1 MSEKIKYSNLNK
13 RLIFGIILLIIV
25 VAPVIVSVFWTRFD
39 PNEVNYSEMLQS
51 PSFKY
56 LFGTD
61 DFGRDIYTRVM
72 LGAATT
78 FGIALFT
85 VAMGA
90 LVGTIIG
97 ALTGYFGGIVDEI
110 LMRVNDCLAS
120 FPSILLALVVVS
132 LLDKGTWDICIALG
146 LVFIPSF
153 ARIMRAEYIKE
164 KNKDYVLNARLMGAG
179 HLRVIFIH
187 IFPNTLPILFSAVL
201 VGINNA
207 VLAEAGLS
215 YLGLGVQPPDPSLG
229 RMLSEA
235 KTYLFSAPWYEIF
248 PCLLMILFILGL
260 TIVSDNFGV
269 SGVSLNAVK
278 RKIAKKRDGLSDE
291 SFTSDNIKRDQ
302 TTVYNTTE
310 ETTIGDRT
318 TDKVTAGKM
327 DAGYEKKHDNKSGCE
342 AIDKSE
348 CEAIISVRNLEVGF
362 IEDDGIDDTLLGISF
377 DLHKGEILGVVGE
390 SGSGKSLTAMSIMGI
405 LSDKAVI
412 TGGSILLDGKTDL
425 TRLPEDEYR
434 KLRGGR
440 LAYVFQEP
448 MTSLNPI
455 QKIGVQID
463 EILDIHQS
471 HLKEEEQKRLVL
483 EALEDT
489 GLHDVDKLYNMY
501 PYELSGGMRQR
512 VCIAMALVAKADVI
526 LADEPTTALDAN
538 VADVI
543 LDIFKHINKKYGTA
557 IMLISHDLRVIGKL
571 SDRVIIMQDGRIVET
586 LNILEATD
594 VNIEKGIDRL
604 CNVGVSDNSDSS
616 DSLDDPDN
624 PDNPDRIDIKVSKD
638 KNINKGKKKDKR
650 EKNGTIDR
658 IDRSEEFRFGTPETD
673 YGKKLLAAAFS
684 TKKYQN
690 TEENE
695 KIIEKKNIL
704 VRAKDLSVS
713 YKSASRK
720 LKGMKKVIDSVSF
733 EIPEGCVAGFVGE
746 SGSGKSTLVKA
757 IAGLQKYMEGTL
769 EVSGG
774 RPSMVFQDPYS
785 SLNPAFKVRR
795 ILEEPLR
802 LKNGFG
808 RSIKKKN
815 RERMLQEIVAMLHK
829 TELEEDILNRK
840 VSELSGGQRQR
851 IAIALTLIQRKNL
864 IILDEPV
871 SALDVTIQEQILEL
885 LMKLKKAFG
894 LTYIL
899 ISHDMRLVSRVC
911 DIVYNIEN
919 GKVTPHLTSLRSATF
934 PSRGRH

>member
-1 MSEKIKYSNLNK
+1 MKMKKKDINNQSKLNIKYNK
-13 RLIFGIILLIIV
+13 TNIRLIIGISLLALIV
-25 VAPVIVSVFWTRFD
+25 LLVVFSLIVEIYD
-39 PNEVNYSEMLQS
+39 PNEVNYSEMLYK
-51 PSFKY
+51 PSFKH

-61 DFGRDIYTRVM
+61 DYGRDIYTRVM
-72 LGAATT
+72 RGAATT
-78 FGIALFT
+78 FGISLFT

-90 LVGTIIG
+90 VVGTVIG
-97 ALTGYFGGIVDEI
+97 ALTGYFGGIIDEI

-132 LLDKGTWDICIALG
+132 LLDKGTWNICIALG
-146 LVFIPSF
+146 IVFIPSF
-153 ARIMRAEYIKE
+153 ARIMRAEFLKE
-164 KNKDYVLNARLMGAG
+164 KNKDYVLNARLMGAS
-179 HLRVIFIH
+179 HLRIIFKH
-187 IFPNTLPILFSAVL
+187 IFPNTLPILFSGIL

-235 KTYLFSAPWYEIF
+235 KTFLLNAPWYELY
-248 PCLLMILFILGL
+248 PCLVMILFILSL
-260 TIVSDNFGV
+260 TLISDNFGV
-269 SGVSLNAVK
+269 SGVSLRSVK
-278 RKIAKKRDGLSDE
+278 KKIEKLRE
-291 SFTSDNIKRDQ
+291 ENE
-302 TTVYNTTE
+302 TE
-310 ETTIGDRT
+310 RQKGTENEI
-318 TDKVTAGKM
+318 
-327 DAGYEKKHDNKSGCE
+327 
-342 AIDKSE
+342 
-348 CEAIISVRNLEVGF
+348 IISVNNLEVGF
-362 IEDDGIDDTLLGISF
+362 IEDDGIDDTLHGISF
-377 DLHKGEILGVVGE
+377 DLHKGEVLGVVGE

-405 LSDKAVI
+405 LSEKTVI
-412 TGGSILLDGKTDL
+412 TGGSIMLDGKTDL
-425 TRLPEDEYR
+425 TKLPEDEYR

-448 MTSLNPI
+448 MTSLNPV

-463 EILDIHQS
+463 EILDIHSS
-471 HLKEEEQKRLVL
+471 HLPEPEQKKLVL

-489 GLHDVDKLYNMY
+489 GLHDVEKLYDMY

-538 VADVI
+538 IADVI
-543 LDIFKHINKKYGTA
+543 LDIFKHINRKYGTA

-571 SDRVIIMQDGRIVET
+571 ADRVLIMQDGNIVET
-586 LNILEATD
+586 MTLTEESRKAA
-594 VNIEKGIDRL
+594 
-604 CNVGVSDNSDSS
+604 
-616 DSLDDPDN
+616 
-624 PDNPDRIDIKVSKD
+624 KD
-638 KNINKGKKKDKR
+638 KPKRHDKTADKDL
-650 EKNGTIDR
+650 
-658 IDRSEEFRFGTPETD
+658 SEYENDNEMLRFDTPKTE
-673 YGKKLLAAAFS
+673 YGKKLLSAAFS
-684 TKKYQN
+684 TKKYNDILDNADKAN
-690 TEENE
+690 TSN
-695 KIIEKKNIL
+695 KKENIL
-704 VRAKDLSVS
+704 VKAENLSIS
-713 YKSASRK
+713 YKNRSWKKR
-720 LKGMKKVIDSVSF
+720 GFNKVIKDVSF
-733 EIPEGCVAGFVGE
+733 EIPEGITAGFVGE

-757 IAGLQKYMEGTL
+757 IAGLQKYVEGKL
-769 EVSGG
+769 EINCD
-774 RPSMVFQDPYS
+774 RPGMVFQDPYS

-829 TELEEDILNRK
+829 TELDEEILNRK

-851 IAIALTLIQRKNL
+851 IAIALTLIQRKSL

-885 LMKLKKAFG
+885 LMKLKKSFG

-911 DIVYNIEN
+911 DRVYGVES
-919 GKVTPHLTSLRSATF
+919 GKVILHKSAM
-934 PSRGRH
+934 